1 MDIETFEKAQKIVQN
16 LKELENEH
24 SDIQDALSN
33 GITELTITTN
43 LGEVEIVDS
52 ERISKLA
59 FIIDTFY
66 WEEDKRMKALLDEI

>member
-1 MDIETFEKAQKIVQN
+1 MDIGTFEKAQKIVQN

-24 SDIQDALSN
+24 GDIQDALSN